1 MSTASHSIPF
11 SVAQQKEL
19 IGADLSSTL
28 LLQFMFGIYSAVFPA
43 GLYIYVHKESRT
55 ALKNRMVIGCMSAL
69 YIITALQV
77 SLNWYYT
84 NIVFGNQ
91 GSTRVTMFIES
102 ASSALPSLAPVILLT
117 LSGSAGFV
125 FADALLVWRCYHA
138 CGGSLRSAGLPI
150 ALFVVETV
158 LIISNMIYICLVNVK
173 PGFSTRKTDEI
184 NTRIR
189 AAMLVSVAV
198 TSVVATYAI
207 CRQIYSHTK
216 PGSRTRRRYRNLVD
230 ALIQSSGIYSV
241 VVVIGAVL
249 SFTENGELVDC
260 FGPFLAV
267 DYVAAIS
274 EVIAGLA
281 PTLMVARLFTA
292 SSHECTEVSTALLPS
307 DLVNSASPTPDA
319 RVSSQSED
327 IEMQRYGSTGLP
339 EEENHGITTAPV
351 SA

>member
-43 GLYIYVHKESRT
+43 GLYIYVHKESR
-55 ALKNRMVIGCMSAL
+55 AGLKNRMVIGCMSAL
-69 YIITALQV
+69 YIITTLQV
-77 SLNWYYT
+77 ALNWYYT
-84 NIVFGNQ
+84 NIVFCDRGA
-91 GSTRVTMFIES
+91 TRVTTFIES

-125 FADALLVWRCYHA
+125 FADALLVWRCYYA

-158 LIISNMIYICLVNVK
+158 LVISNMIYICLVNVK
-173 PGFSTRKTDEI
+173 PGFSTQKTDEI

-189 AAMLVSVAV
+189 ATMLVSVAA
-198 TSVVATYAI
+198 TSIVATYTI

-216 PGSRTRRRYRNLVD
+216 PGSRTRRRYRNLID
-230 ALIQSSGIYSV
+230 ALIQSSGVYSV
-241 VVVIGAVL
+241 VVVIEAVL
-249 SFTENGELVDC
+249 CFTENGELVDC
-260 FGPFLAV
+260 FGSFLAV

-274 EVIAGLA
+274 EVVTGLA

-292 SSHECTEVSTALLPS
+292 SSHECTEVSTAVLPS
-307 DLVNSASPTPDA
+307 DLVNSASPTPDS

-327 IEMQRYGSTGLP
+327 IEMQRYGSTGLL
-339 EEENHGITTAPV
+339 EEENHGITTVPV